1 MKRRDSLASLF
12 TGHSSKIL
20 SGEDQ
25 ELLSDGED
33 VEERLSPSEES
44 NRTSLV
50 DDPSKICSIVVS
62 HENSGNELKL

>member
-20 SGEDQ
+20 SGGDQ

-33 VEERLSPSEES
+33 VEKDSHHLKSQTELH
-44 NRTSLV
+44 SLTILQR
-50 DDPSKICSIVVS
+50 SAALLCLMKTQ
-62 HENSGNELKL
+62 EMN

>member
-20 SGEDQ
+20 SGGDQ

-50 DDPSKICSIVVS
+50 DDP
-62 HENSGNELKL
+62 